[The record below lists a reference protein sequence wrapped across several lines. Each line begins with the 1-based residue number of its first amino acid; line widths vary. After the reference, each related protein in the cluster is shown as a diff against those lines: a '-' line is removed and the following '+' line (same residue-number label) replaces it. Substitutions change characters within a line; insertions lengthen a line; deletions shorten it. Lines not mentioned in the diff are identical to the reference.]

1 MAEFLGEQFV
11 PPERFNWRRVTKMA
25 RAAKAGGDTAE
36 LDGLA
41 AMDAVVD
48 TCLRREDVDR
58 FDALCDEHGVD
69 TEHLM
74 EFVASVVAEVAER
87 PTQRP
92 SGSSSGQR
100 STEGASP
107 AGSSSPDT
115 DLWDGTRPDLVLF
128 VREAQEAQRARS
140 TA

>member
-1 MAEFLGEQFV
+1 MAEFFGEQFV
-11 PPERFNWRRVTKMA
+11 PPERLNYRRVTKMA
-25 RAAKAGGDTAE
+25 RAAVAGGDTSE
-36 LDGLA
+36 VNGMA

-48 TCLRREDVDR
+48 ACLRKDDIDR
-58 FDALCDEHGVD
+58 FDEVCDEHCPD
-69 TEHLM
+69 PEELM
-74 EFVASVVAEVAER
+74 EFVARVVAEVAER
-87 PTQRP
+87 PTRRR
-92 SGSSSGQR
+92 SGSSSGQT

-128 VREAQEAQRARS
+128 VREAQEAQRVRS